1 MSTTTQTVNGTA
13 IAQTDP
19 QSPTGKS
26 KLVNLRKREQ
36 GSNMPLWLSWFLRRF
51 TKHVMNPVTLR
62 RAGGSKSPYAA
73 LHHVG
78 RTSNRLYVTPLVAEP
93 MEEGFVIPLPYG
105 EDTDWCRNLVGA
117 GKGTLDLK
125 GETFLILNP
134 RVVSMASVRE
144 QVRAAQVRSW
154 TRLGL
159 RSVLRVDRST
169 SYR

>member
-1 MSTTTQTVNGTA
+1 
-13 IAQTDP
+13 
-19 QSPTGKS
+19 
-26 KLVNLRKREQ
+26 
-36 GSNMPLWLSWFLRRF
+36 
-51 TKHVMNPVTLR
+51 MNPVTLR
-62 RAGGSKSPYAA
+62 RAGSSKSPYAA

-105 EDTDWCRNLVGA
+105 EDTDWCRNLVAA
-117 GKGTLDLK
+117 GKGTLDLN

-159 RSVLRVDRST
+159 RSVLLVDRST

>member
-1 MSTTTQTVNGTA
+1 
-13 IAQTDP
+13 
-19 QSPTGKS
+19 
-26 KLVNLRKREQ
+26 LVNLRKREQ
-36 GSNMPLWLSWFLRRF
+36 GSKMPLWLSWFLRRF

-93 MEEGFVIPLPYG
+93 VEEGFVIPLPYG
-105 EDTDWCRNLVGA
+105 EDTDWCRNLVAA
-117 GKGTLDLK
+117 GKGTLDLN

-159 RSVLRVDRST
+159 RSVLLVDRST